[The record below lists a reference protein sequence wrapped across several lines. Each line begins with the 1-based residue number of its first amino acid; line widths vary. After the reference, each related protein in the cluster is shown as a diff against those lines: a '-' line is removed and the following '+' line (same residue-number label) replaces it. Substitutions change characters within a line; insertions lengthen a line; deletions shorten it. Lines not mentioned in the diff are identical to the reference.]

1 MKIKL
6 SAFVIAAALAAA
18 CNVTTANL
26 ASLKTGKEKGAN
38 QESTT
43 FKAGETLYASA
54 AVANN
59 PGGVKVV
66 YSLKNEKG
74 DKIPGTET
82 SIPMEKSGTAEYSVS
97 LPAGVP
103 SGKYTVTADLV
114 TDSGEKKGSKSVT
127 VTIEGAPAAAPAA
140 DGKDDKGGDHGDKG
154 KDDKEAYKDKDDK

>member
-74 DKIPGTET
+74 DKIPGPKHRYRWRKAALLNIA
-82 SIPMEKSGTAEYSVS
+82 SACPPASRAANIP
-97 LPAGVP
+97 
-103 SGKYTVTADLV
+103 
-114 TDSGEKKGSKSVT
+114 
-127 VTIEGAPAAAPAA
+127 
-140 DGKDDKGGDHGDKG
+140 
-154 KDDKEAYKDKDDK
+154 